1 MNDILA
7 LTNDCSA
14 LLPNWPQRIK
24 DGQTQ
29 ALVIELTKNR
39 DAIQQHRVSL
49 QSLNNAYQ
57 TYPNVSAVLQDVG
70 GKGFDRLNR
79 ALDSFVHEVQ
89 TLRTPPP
96 ENVEN
101 LVRPYADELKGALD
115 AMAKWANGTREFARR
130 QSEEPSQIDVR

>member
-7 LTNDCSA
+7 LTNDCSV

-24 DGQTQ
+24 DGQKQ
-29 ALVIELTKNR
+29 ALASELSNKR
-39 DAIQQHRVSL
+39 DAIQQRRESL
-49 QSLNNAYQ
+49 ASLYTAYQ
-57 TYPNVSAVLQDVG
+57 TYPNVSAVQQGARD
-70 GKGFDRLNR
+70 FDRLYR
-79 ALDSFVHEVQ
+79 ALDSFVHVVQ

-115 AMAKWANGTREFARR
+115 AMAKWANGTRDFAQR
-130 QSEEPSQIDVR
+130 QSDELSQINLR